1 MKRVFLKGP
10 VLSQS
15 GYGDYARSIYRALK
29 DAEGVELYIQNIPWG
44 KTSHISEDY
53 ADKKELQEKHT
64 QTVAFINH
72 CNQNKM
78 NPGFDVSFQV
88 TIPNEWERVATKNIG
103 VTAGIEVDKISP
115 VWVEK
120 SALVDK
126 IIVCSEF
133 AKSAFDNTSYQVKNN
148 ETGEVTNDWRCRTP
162 VEVVPIEVEEVEAD
176 GAFDPGLDPNC
187 FNFLSVAQWGPRKNL
202 DFMIKGFL
210 DEFKNEEKACLV
222 LKTNVAANSI
232 IDRES
237 VTLKLKGILNSYPD
251 RKCKIKLIHGNLTR
265 AQMASLYQNENIHA
279 FVTTTHGEGFGLPI
293 YEAARAGVPVIAP
306 KWSAHTEFLTMPE
319 ENKGKIKNK
328 YYALNVDYDIKPI
341 ENSVLWKGV
350 YEEGAQWCYPRMNSY
365 RDSLRKIYKNQSMYK
380 GRAEKLAR
388 YINSNKED
396 LSKAYLDLVNT
407 KKKVLKPEPVRGI
420 SFCIPTNGRRKEK
433 TNATIKSIKRQNWG
447 DVKYEIIICGDVSSF
462 KESDELRLIDKADEA
477 HSKKVSLLRNAAAE
491 EAMFENIAFCDD
503 DIVLENHWLENTMKF
518 SETNGWEILG
528 NKILNPDGTRH
539 WDKALLSP
547 RVLVDYDHSDY
558 DSRLMQTSG
567 FFLMR
572 KSSFVDNKWDETKL
586 VYADRE
592 QGGIPEDV
600 QFNLDF
606 KKKDMVFRF
615 NDSSTV
621 WHNDDT
627 YTEFGQQTL
636 KKELIE
642 EKTGMANFLS
652 ESEDFLKCLNSL

>member
-1 MKRVFLKGP
+1 MKRVFLRGP

-64 QTVAFINH
+64 HTVAFINH

-78 NPGFDVSFQV
+78 NPGFDVSIQV

-133 AKSAFDNTSYQVKNN
+133 AKSAFVNTSYQVKNN

-176 GAFDPGLDPNC
+176 GSFDPGLDPDC

-251 RKCKIKLIHGNLTR
+251 RKCKVKLIHGNLTR

-341 ENSVLWKGV
+341 EKSVLWKGV

-388 YINSNKED
+388 YINNNKED
-396 LSKAYLDLVNT
+396 LNSMYVDMVMGGHLQEDMSSLVDASIMNI
-407 KKKVLKPEPVRGI
+407 E
-420 SFCIPTNGRRKEK
+420 
-433 TNATIKSIKRQNWG
+433 SIK
-447 DVKYEIIICGDVSSF
+447 
-462 KESDELRLIDKADEA
+462 A
-477 HSKKVSLLRNAAAE
+477 
-491 EAMFENIAFCDD
+491 
-503 DIVLENHWLENTMKF
+503 
-518 SETNGWEILG
+518 
-528 NKILNPDGTRH
+528 
-539 WDKALLSP
+539 
-547 RVLVDYDHSDY
+547 
-558 DSRLMQTSG
+558 
-567 FFLMR
+567 
-572 KSSFVDNKWDETKL
+572 
-586 VYADRE
+586 
-592 QGGIPEDV
+592 
-600 QFNLDF
+600 
-606 KKKDMVFRF
+606 
-615 NDSSTV
+615 
-621 WHNDDT
+621 
-627 YTEFGQQTL
+627 
-636 KKELIE
+636 
-642 EKTGMANFLS
+642 
-652 ESEDFLKCLNSL
+652 